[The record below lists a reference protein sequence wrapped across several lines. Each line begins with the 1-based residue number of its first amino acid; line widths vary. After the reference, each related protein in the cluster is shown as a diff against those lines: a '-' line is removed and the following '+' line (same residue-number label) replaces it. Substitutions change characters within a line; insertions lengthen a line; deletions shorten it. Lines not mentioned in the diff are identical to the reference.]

1 MPESRGEAIV
11 GGGLITLLRRTLV
24 AIGAGLAAAALVRV
38 RGSGGIP
45 PQTGGWRELRGDDLR

>member
-1 MPESRGEAIV
+1 M
-11 GGGLITLLRRTLV
+11 GGGIITLARRTLV
-24 AIGAGLAAAALVRV
+24 AIGAGLAVAAAIRV

>member
-1 MPESRGEAIV
+1 MWTLIRPAI
-11 GGGLITLLRRTLV
+11 V
-24 AIGAGLAAAALVRV
+24 AIGAGMAVAAALRV

>member
-1 MPESRGEAIV
+1 MPRSTAF
-11 GGGLITLLRRTLV
+11 
-24 AIGAGLAAAALVRV
+24 LAAAIAVAVAFAAGIRV

>member
-1 MPESRGEAIV
+1 M
-11 GGGLITLLRRTLV
+11 GGGLITLIRRGLV
-24 AIGAGLAAAALVRV
+24 AIAAGIAIAAAIRV